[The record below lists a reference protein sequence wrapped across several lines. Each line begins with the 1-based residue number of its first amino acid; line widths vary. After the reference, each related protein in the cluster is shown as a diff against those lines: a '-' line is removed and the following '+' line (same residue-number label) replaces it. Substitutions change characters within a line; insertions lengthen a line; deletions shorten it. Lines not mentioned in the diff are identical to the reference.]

1 MSPLALISPFISVLN
16 GMAAA
21 PPVVLFALT
30 SYIPGQGVLVPA
42 VVNWACTKLLVLE
55 AQFVLTC
62 QSYDVFDARP
72 DKFTEVEVVAVAT
85 VIQLVAEDAL
95 YSTA

>member
-1 MSPLALISPFISVLN
+1 MV
-16 GMAAA
+16 AA

-30 SYIPGQGVLVPA
+30 SYVPGQGVLVPV

-55 AQFVLTC
+55 EQLVLTC

-72 DKFTEVEVVAVAT
+72 DKFKEVELVAVAA
-85 VIQLVAEDAL
+85 VVQLVAEEAL